1 VASSLPKTCSAIE
14 LRGHALRK
22 RDSDA
27 HFMASKGQRAA
38 VTPFPIES
46 RPPVPTR
53 AACCTRAGPQ
63 PCATAR
69 HRRKQWR
76 SLPLHGPTRARACA
90 GARCPRWDSDP
101 HCPAPHAGASCQ
113 LGYEDSEPPPGADP
127 GLLPYGSRAAA
138 VRGGVAGESGF
149 EPELNGPEP
158 IVLPGYT
165 IPHGCGRR
173 DSDPHG
179 PHGPPSLEPGVVT
192 VTPLPP
198 GRPNTPCVRRERLER
213 SPRRLRVC
221 CSGHLS

>member
-1 VASSLPKTCSAIE
+1 VLTADTTVTWSGRPDSNPPCPNEAASWSPSPVPTRASQSIPRTGGRRSEGHE
-14 LRGHALRK
+14 LGK

-27 HFMASKGQRAA
+27 PQLLKGARAA
-38 VTPFPIES
+38 VTPFP
-46 RPPVPTR
+46 
-53 AACCTRAGPQ
+53 
-63 PCATAR
+63 
-69 HRRKQWR
+69 HR
-76 SLPLHGPTRARACA
+76 
-90 GARCPRWDSDP
+90 
-101 HCPAPHAGASCQ
+101 
-113 LGYEDSEPPPGADP
+113 EPSPGADP
-127 GLLPYGSRAAA
+127 GRLLYKGRATAVCDGEAPAQAMAVASASRPHEGSCLRRCE
-138 VRGGVAGESGF
+138 VPSVAGESGF

-179 PHGPPSLEPGVVT
+179 PHGPPGLEPGVAT

-221 CSGHLS
+221 CSGH

>member
-1 VASSLPKTCSAIE
+1 VSS
-14 LRGHALRK
+14 
-22 RDSDA
+22 
-27 HFMASKGQRAA
+27 RAA
-38 VTPFPIES
+38 TPYQGVVDADPKGTAGEARFGTHISWLQRPAGCRYPIPIES
-46 RPPVPTR
+46 RPPESNRTAR
-53 AACCTRAGPQ
+53 LTGAGSRPR
-63 PCATAR
+63 ATAE
-69 HRRKQWR
+69 
-76 SLPLHGPTRARACA
+76 
-90 GARCPRWDSDP
+90 CPRWDSDP

-113 LGYEDSEPPPGADP
+113 LGYEDPEPPPGADP

-165 IPHGCGRR
+165 IPHGCERR

-179 PHGPPSLEPGVVT
+179 PYGPPGLEPGVAT

-221 CSGHLS
+221 CSGH